1 MRANATSGNITED
14 PVPITIDNEDEHAR
28 VLSATSGNIEAK
40 AHLSDKIG
48 TSEWANKEVG

>member
-1 MRANATSGNITED
+1 MRGNATSGNITED